1 MTSSPSHAPQSALQ
15 AAIGAC
21 TSSFLLVFAY
31 SCGFNLLLLAP
42 SIYLLQ
48 IYDRV
53 LSSRS
58 LDTLVM
64 LTLMVA
70 VAVIVGGILDV
81 VRRAALSRI
90 GGWFDDRLRPLVLA
104 ACLEYAYRVSP
115 ARANEAYRDL
125 GTLRQFIESPLFAL
139 LFDLLWA
146 PFFLVVLFMVHPL
159 LGMIGVLCVILLF
172 GFALAGELA
181 TRAPLAE
188 AASAQARSHGRLWAM
203 LNNIQVIKAM
213 GMTEGAARLVY
224 GETGAIQ
231 NALETV
237 ARRTERIQAFAR
249 PLRAVVQVL
258 MMGTAAWLVLEEH
271 RSPGIIFVTSLLF
284 GRALAPVEGVVAGW
298 RTFGAVRDA
307 YRRLTDTL
315 AAVAPAL
322 VERRSALPNPEGR
335 LAVDNV
341 SFCPPGRGN
350 FLLRGISFP
359 LNPGECLGVIGPS
372 GAGKSL
378 LGRLI
383 AGVATPT
390 IGRVTLDS
398 VDVALW
404 REARGG

>member
-1 MTSSPSHAPQSALQ
+1 
-15 AAIGAC
+15 
-21 TSSFLLVFAY
+21 
-31 SCGFNLLLLAP
+31 
-42 SIYLLQ
+42 
-48 IYDRV
+48 
-53 LSSRS
+53 
-58 LDTLVM
+58 
-64 LTLMVA
+64 
-70 VAVIVGGILDV
+70 
-81 VRRAALSRI
+81 
-90 GGWFDDRLRPLVLA
+90 
-104 ACLEYAYRVSP
+104 
-115 ARANEAYRDL
+115 
-125 GTLRQFIESPLFAL
+125 
-139 LFDLLWA
+139 
-146 PFFLVVLFMVHPL
+146 
-159 LGMIGVLCVILLF
+159 
-172 GFALAGELA
+172 
-181 TRAPLAE
+181 
-188 AASAQARSHGRLWAM
+188 M

-404 REARGG
+404 RQAAGGKHLGYLPQEVEFFGGSVGSIIARLTDTDASEVVRAAKLLGMHEDIMRLPQAYETDMNEALPALRLGQRQRIGIARACFGNPRLIVLDEPNSTLDFHGERLLFQAIEQLKACGATVVVITHRMGILPATDKIAILEAGNLVAFGRSQDIFERYLRRARIDAPSRPDPASKPPGAGHRPLPDRHRSEDAVLAAPEEGTVS